1 MADSPTDPPPE
12 GSEGGSQ
19 PEPEVPAADVHHADM
34 PDPEVPAAEVPEVS
48 DLTGSPDPDAASDS
62 AQQAA
67 APRQGDLV
75 SKGAQMAVGTVISR
89 ITGLLR
95 DIAMTAALGLGIVA
109 DIFTLGNTIP
119 NTVYVLTVGGAMNAV
134 FVPQLV
140 RRSREDSDGGAG
152 FTDRLLTLTC
162 VLLVGLTAVAMLM
175 APLLTRI
182 YASPD
187 YTPEQM
193 SLAVAFA
200 RFCLPQVVFYGL
212 FTLVSQ
218 VLNARGRFS
227 PPMYSPIANNLV
239 AIGVFLAFLV
249 VAGPAAA
256 QSGTLTPEQTAWLG
270 IGSTVAVAAQALLLV
285 PFMRATGYRWRPR
298 FDWRG
303 WGLGKTGGLALW
315 TLGLLAANQVSFIVH
330 SRLAT
335 TANVLAQAE
344 GLPAAGI
351 TTYQK
356 AYLIFFLPHSIVT
369 VSLVTALLPGLSR
382 VAAAREYATF
392 GRVLTDSMRTVTAIT
407 VPITAV
413 MMPLSPIL
421 AAVLFGFGAA
431 NRESAYLIG
440 YTVIGMLIGLVPF
453 SIYFILLRGWYSLED
468 TRTPFYLSL
477 VLNTINV
484 VLSIVLFQL
493 APTYWKVPAIGLAF
507 GLTYWIMMP
516 IAWPHLARRA
526 HGLHTRETWVTL
538 VRILVA
544 GAASVAVT
552 LLGYLVL
559 EQVLAG
565 AWDSRLS
572 LIGVLLVASLLGLVA
587 YLLAARALRIAEVSR
602 ALSMVRRKVGR

>member
-1 MADSPTDPPPE
+1 MADE
-12 GSEGGSQ
+12 ER
-19 PEPEVPAADVHHADM
+19 
-34 PDPEVPAAEVPEVS
+34 DPEHEDADAQLEDARDVS
-48 DLTGSPDPDAASDS
+48 DLAGAPDPDAASDS
-62 AQQAA
+62 AAQAGAPQQ
-67 APRQGDLV
+67 RELV
-75 SKGAQMAVGTVISR
+75 ATGAKMALGTVISR
-89 ITGLLR
+89 ITGLFR

-152 FTDRLLTLTC
+152 FTDRLITLTC
-162 VLLVGLTAVAMLM
+162 VLLLALTAIAMFL

-182 YASPD
+182 YASPE
-187 YTPEQM
+187 YTADQM

-200 RFCLPQVVFYGL
+200 RFCLPQVFFYGL
-212 FTLVSQ
+212 YTLVSQ

-227 PPMYSPIANNLV
+227 PPMYAPIANNIV
-239 AIGVFLAFLV
+239 AIFVFLSFLV

-256 QSGTLTPEQTAWLG
+256 QSGTLTAQQTAWLG
-270 IGSTVAVAAQALLLV
+270 LGSTVAVATQALLLV
-285 PFMRATGYRWRPR
+285 PFMRSSGYRWRPR

-335 TANVLAQAE
+335 TANVLAEAE
-344 GLPAAGI
+344 GLPSAGI

-382 VAAAREYATF
+382 VAAARQFETF
-392 GRVLTDSMRTVTAIT
+392 SRVLTDSMRTVTALT

-413 MMPLSPIL
+413 MIPLAPIL

-431 NRESAYLIG
+431 DRQSAFVIG

-453 SIYFILLRGWYSLED
+453 SVYFILLRGWYSLED
-468 TRTPFYLSL
+468 TKTPFYLSL

-484 VLSIVLFQL
+484 ALSILLFEL
-493 APTYWKVPAIGLAF
+493 APTSLKVPAIGLAF

-516 IAWPHLARRA
+516 IAWPVLARRSG
-526 HGLHTRETWVTL
+526 GLHTRATWMALAKMLLAGSAT
-538 VRILVA
+538 VA
-544 GAASVAVT
+544 TIVLAT
-552 LLGYLVL
+552 LLIEMYLPRVL
-559 EQVLAG
+559 DFGQG
-565 AWDSRLS
+565 SRPRL
-572 LIGVLLVASLLGLVA
+572 LGVLVVASLLGLGV
-587 YLLAARALRIAEVSR
+587 YLGAARALRIREVGT
-602 ALSMVRRKVGR
+602 AMAMVRRKVGR

>member
-1 MADSPTDPPPE
+1 MTDGPRDPEQEDAGDKSPE
-12 GSEGGSQ
+12 GR
-19 PEPEVPAADVHHADM
+19 DL
-34 PDPEVPAAEVPEVS
+34 S
-48 DLTGSPDPDAASDS
+48 DLTGSPDPDAASDA

-67 APRQGDLV
+67 APQQGELV
-75 SKGAQMAVGTVISR
+75 AKGAQMALGTVISR
-89 ITGLLR
+89 ITGLFR

-109 DIFTLGNTIP
+109 DIFTVGNTIP

-140 RRSREDSDGGAG
+140 RRSRDDSDGGAG

-162 VLLVGLTAVAMLM
+162 VLLLALTAVAMVL

-187 YTPEQM
+187 YTADQM

-200 RFCLPQVVFYGL
+200 RFCLPQVFFYGI

-218 VLNARGRFS
+218 VLNARGRFA
-227 PPMYSPIANNLV
+227 PPMYAPIANNLV
-239 AIGVFLAFLV
+239 AIGVFVSFLV

-256 QSGTLTPEQTAWLG
+256 DSGTLTSQQTAWLG
-270 IGSTVAVAAQALLLV
+270 IGSTVAVATQALILI
-285 PFMRATGYRWRPR
+285 PFMRASGYRWRPR

-335 TANVLAQAE
+335 TANVLAAAE

-382 VAAAREYATF
+382 VAAAGQFATF
-392 GRVLTDSMRTVTAIT
+392 SRVITDSMRTVTALT
-407 VPITAV
+407 VPIMAV
-413 MMPLSPIL
+413 MIPLSPAL
-421 AAVLFGFGAA
+421 ATMLFGVGAA
-431 NRESAYLIG
+431 NRQSAFVIG

-484 VLSIVLFQL
+484 VLSIALFTL
-493 APTYWKVPAIGLAF
+493 APTALKVPAIGVAF
-507 GLTYWIMMP
+507 GLTYWLMMP
-516 IAWPHLARRA
+516 IAWPILSRRSN
-526 HGLHTRETWVTL
+526 GLHTRATWVAVL
-538 VRILVA
+538 KMLAA
-544 GAASVAVT
+544 GAATVAVIVAAAT
-552 LLGYLVL
+552 LIELNLPGFLEGAQASRLRLLGVL
-559 EQVLAG
+559 G
-565 AWDSRLS
+565 
-572 LIGVLLVASLLGLVA
+572 VASLLGLAV
-587 YLLAARALRIAEVSR
+587 YVGAARALGIREVSAAM
-602 ALSMVRRKVGR
+602 ALVRRRVGH

>member
-1 MADSPTDPPPE
+1 MAEGPHDPPRPDSD
-12 GSEGGSQ
+12 GQ
-19 PEPEVPAADVHHADM
+19 DPDAAPATGAGAQDVGPQDLGPQDM
-34 PDPEVPAAEVPEVS
+34 S
-48 DLTGSPDPDAASDS
+48 DLAGAPDPDAASDAA
-62 AQQAA
+62 AQAG

-75 SKGAQMAVGTVISR
+75 AKGAQMALGTVISR

-109 DIFTLGNTIP
+109 DIFTVGNTIP

-152 FTDRLLTLTC
+152 FTDRLLTLTV
-162 VLLVGLTAVAMLM
+162 VLLLALTAIAMLL

-187 YTPEQM
+187 YTADQM

-200 RFCLPQVVFYGL
+200 RFCLPQVFFYGI

-227 PPMYSPIANNLV
+227 PPMYAPIANNLV
-239 AIGVFLAFLV
+239 AIAVFIAFLV

-256 QSGTLTPEQTAWLG
+256 DSGTLTPAQTAWLG
-270 IGSTVAVAAQALLLV
+270 LGSTVAVATQALLLI
-285 PFMRATGYRWRPR
+285 PFMRSTGYRWRPR

-335 TANVLAQAE
+335 TANVLALAE

-382 VAAAREYATF
+382 VAAAGQFATF
-392 GRVLTDSMRTVTAIT
+392 SRVLTDSMRTVTALT
-407 VPITAV
+407 VPIMAV
-413 MMPLSPIL
+413 MIPLSPAL
-421 AAVLFGFGAA
+421 ATVLFGFGAA
-431 NRESAYLIG
+431 NRESAFVIG

-453 SIYFILLRGWYSLED
+453 SIYFVLLRGWYSLED
-468 TRTPFYLSL
+468 TKTPFYLSL
-477 VLNTINV
+477 VLNTVNV
-484 VLSIVLFQL
+484 ALSIALFTL
-493 APTYWKVPAIGLAF
+493 APTALKVPAIGLAF

-516 IAWPHLARRA
+516 IAWPILSRRTG
-526 HGLHTRETWVTL
+526 GLHTRDTWV
-538 VRILVA
+538 
-544 GAASVAVT
+544 AV
-552 LLGYLVL
+552 LRML
-559 EQVLAG
+559 LAG
-565 AWDSRLS
+565 TVTVAAIVAATVLIELNLPSILDGGQGSRPRLV
-572 LIGVLLVASLLGLVA
+572 GVLSIASLLGLAV
-587 YLLAARALRIAEVSR
+587 YLAVARALGIREVGD
-602 ALSMVRRKVGR
+602 AVSMVRRKVGR

>member
-1 MADSPTDPPPE
+1 
-12 GSEGGSQ
+12 
-19 PEPEVPAADVHHADM
+19 
-34 PDPEVPAAEVPEVS
+34 
-48 DLTGSPDPDAASDS
+48 
-62 AQQAA
+62 
-67 APRQGDLV
+67 
-75 SKGAQMAVGTVISR
+75 
-89 ITGLLR
+89 
-95 DIAMTAALGLGIVA
+95 
-109 DIFTLGNTIP
+109 
-119 NTVYVLTVGGAMNAV
+119 
-134 FVPQLV
+134 
-140 RRSREDSDGGAG
+140 
-152 FTDRLLTLTC
+152 
-162 VLLVGLTAVAMLM
+162 
-175 APLLTRI
+175 
-182 YASPD
+182 
-187 YTPEQM
+187 M

-200 RFCLPQVVFYGL
+200 RFCLPQVFFYGV

-227 PPMYSPIANNLV
+227 PPMYAPIANNLV
-239 AIGVFLAFLV
+239 AIFVFLSFLV

-256 QSGTLTPEQTAWLG
+256 QSGTLTPQQTAWLG
-270 IGSTVAVAAQALLLV
+270 LGSTVAVATQALLLI
-285 PFMRATGYRWRPR
+285 PFMRASGYRWRPR

-344 GLPAAGI
+344 GLPSAGI

-382 VAAAREYATF
+382 VAAAGQLATF
-392 GRVLTDSMRTVTAIT
+392 SRVLTDSMRTVTALT

-431 NRESAYLIG
+431 NRESAFVVG

-453 SIYFILLRGWYSLED
+453 SVYFILLRGWYSLED

-484 VLSIVLFQL
+484 ALSILLFEL
-493 APTYWKVPAIGLAF
+493 APTALKVPAIGLAF
-507 GLTYWIMMP
+507 GLTYWLMMP
-516 IAWPHLARRA
+516 IAWPILSRRS
-526 HGLHTRETWVTL
+526 HGLHTRSTWVAVFTML
-538 VRILVA
+538 LA
-544 GAASVAVT
+544 GSATVLVT
-552 LLGYLVL
+552 LLSYRGL

-572 LIGVLLVASLLGLVA
+572 LLGVLVVASLLGLVVYVA
-587 YLLAARALRIAEVSR
+587 AARALRIREVSAAMR
-602 ALSMVRRKVGR
+602 LVRSRVGR

>member
-1 MADSPTDPPPE
+1 MTE
-12 GSEGGSQ
+12 G
-19 PEPEVPAADVHHADM
+19 PREPEQEDADDQS
-34 PDPEVPAAEVPEVS
+34 AEGLDLS
-48 DLTGSPDPDAASDS
+48 DLTGSPDPDAASDA

-67 APRQGDLV
+67 APQQGDLV
-75 SKGAQMAVGTVISR
+75 AKGAQMALGTVISR

-109 DIFTLGNTIP
+109 DIFTVGNTIP

-140 RRSREDSDGGAG
+140 RRSRDDSDGGAG

-162 VLLVGLTAVAMLM
+162 VLLLALTAIAMVL

-187 YTPEQM
+187 YTADQM

-200 RFCLPQVVFYGL
+200 RFCLPQVFFYGI

-227 PPMYSPIANNLV
+227 PPMYAPIANNLV
-239 AIGVFLAFLV
+239 AIGVFVSFLV

-256 QSGTLTPEQTAWLG
+256 DSGTLTSQQTAWLG
-270 IGSTVAVAAQALLLV
+270 IGSTVAVATQALILI
-285 PFMRATGYRWRPR
+285 PFMRASGYRWRPR

-335 TANVLAQAE
+335 TANVLAAAE

-382 VAAAREYATF
+382 VAASGQFATF
-392 GRVLTDSMRTVTAIT
+392 SRVLTDSMRTVTALT
-407 VPITAV
+407 VPIMAV
-413 MMPLSPIL
+413 MIPLSPAL
-421 AAVLFGFGAA
+421 ATVLFGVGAA
-431 NRESAYLIG
+431 NRQSAFVIG

-477 VLNTINV
+477 VLNTVNV
-484 VLSIVLFQL
+484 ALSIALFQL
-493 APTYWKVPAIGLAF
+493 APTALKVPAIGVAF
-507 GLTYWIMMP
+507 GLTYWLMMP
-516 IAWPHLARRA
+516 IAWPILSRRSN
-526 HGLHTRETWVTL
+526 GLHTRATWVAVL
-538 VRILVA
+538 KMLVA
-544 GAASVAVT
+544 GAATVAVIVVAATVIELT
-552 LLGYLVL
+552 LPGFLDDA
-559 EQVLAG
+559 QA
-565 AWDSRLS
+565 SRLR
-572 LIGVLLVASLLGLVA
+572 LVGVLGVASLLGLAV
-587 YLLAARALRIAEVSR
+587 YVGAARLLGIREVS
-602 ALSMVRRKVGR
+602 AAMSLVRRRVGH

>member
-1 MADSPTDPPPE
+1 MRVRVTDDPRD
-12 GSEGGSQ
+12 
-19 PEPEVPAADVHHADM
+19 PEPHDSDDVPADGVS
-34 PDPEVPAAEVPEVS
+34 AEGVDVS
-48 DLTGSPDPDAASDS
+48 DLTGSPDPDAASDA

-67 APRQGDLV
+67 APQQGDLV
-75 SKGAQMAVGTVISR
+75 AKGAKMAVGTVISR
-89 ITGLLR
+89 ITGLFR
-95 DIAMTAALGLGIVA
+95 DIAMTAALGLGVVA
-109 DIFTLGNTIP
+109 DIFTVGNTIP

-162 VLLVGLTAVAMLM
+162 VLLLALTAIAMVL

-187 YTPEQM
+187 YTADQM

-200 RFCLPQVVFYGL
+200 RFCLPQVFFYGV

-227 PPMYSPIANNLV
+227 PPMYAPIANNLV
-239 AIGVFLAFLV
+239 AIFVFLSFLV
-249 VAGPAAA
+249 VAGPEAAD
-256 QSGTLTPEQTAWLG
+256 SGTLTPQQTAWLG
-270 IGSTVAVAAQALLLV
+270 LGSTVAVATQALLLI
-285 PFMRATGYRWRPR
+285 PFMRSSGYRWHPR

-335 TANVLAQAE
+335 TANVMAQAE
-344 GLPAAGI
+344 GLPSAGI

-382 VAAAREYATF
+382 VAAARQFETF
-392 GRVLTDSMRTVTAIT
+392 SRVLTDSMRTVTALT

-431 NRESAYLIG
+431 NRESAFLIG

-468 TRTPFYLSL
+468 TKTPFYLSL

-484 VLSIVLFQL
+484 ALSIALFNL
-493 APTYWKVPAIGLAF
+493 APTSMKVPAIGLAF

-516 IAWPHLARRA
+516 IAWPILSRRS
-526 HGLHTRETWVTL
+526 HGLHTRSTWVAI
-538 VRILVA
+538 VKMLVA
-544 GAASVAVT
+544 GSATVLVT
-552 LLGYLVL
+552 FGCYRVL
-559 EQVLAG
+559 EQVLEG

-572 LIGVLLVASLLGLVA
+572 LLGVLVVASLLGLVV
-587 YLLAARALRIAEVSR
+587 YLGAARALRIREVS
-602 ALSMVRRKVGR
+602 AAMAMVRRKVGH

>member
-1 MADSPTDPPPE
+1 MTDGPRDPDHPDPGPHPTDA
-12 GSEGGSQ
+12 Q
-19 PEPEVPAADVHHADM
+19 D
-34 PDPEVPAAEVPEVS
+34 VS
-48 DLTGSPDPDAASDS
+48 DLAGAPDPDAASD
-62 AQQAA
+62 AVQQAGSG
-67 APRQGDLV
+67 APRQGELV
-75 SKGAQMAVGTVISR
+75 AKGAQMALGTVISR
-89 ITGLLR
+89 ITGLFR

-109 DIFTLGNTIP
+109 DIFTVGNTIP

-162 VLLVGLTAVAMLM
+162 VLLLALTAIAMLL

-187 YTPEQM
+187 YTADQM

-200 RFCLPQVVFYGL
+200 RFCLPQVFFYGL

-227 PPMYSPIANNLV
+227 PPMYAPIANNLV
-239 AIGVFLAFLV
+239 AIGVFLSFLA

-256 QSGTLTPEQTAWLG
+256 DSGTLTPQQTAWLG
-270 IGSTVAVAAQALLLV
+270 IGSTVAVATQALLLI
-285 PFMRATGYRWRPR
+285 PFMRSSGYRWTPR

-382 VAAAREYATF
+382 VAAARDF
-392 GRVLTDSMRTVTAIT
+392 GSFSRVLTDSMRTVTALT

-413 MMPLSPIL
+413 MLPLAPIL

-431 NRESAYLIG
+431 TRESAYLVG

-453 SIYFILLRGWYSLED
+453 SLYFILLRGWYSLED

-477 VLNTINV
+477 VLNTVNV
-484 VLSIVLFQL
+484 ALSIALFAV
-493 APTYWKVPAIGLAF
+493 APTALKVPAIGLAF

-516 IAWPHLARRA
+516 IAWPILARRTG
-526 HGLHTRETWVTL
+526 GLHTRDTWFAVLRMLAAGSVT
-538 VRILVA
+538 
-544 GAASVAVT
+544 VAVS
-552 LLGYLVL
+552 LMCYRGL
-559 EQVLAG
+559 ELALEG

-572 LIGVLLVASLLGLVA
+572 LLAVLVIASLLGLVA
-587 YLLAARALRIAEVSR
+587 YLGAARALRIREVGAAMS
-602 ALSMVRRKVGR
+602 LVRRRVGR